1 MPRLFLFLF
10 GEGNTLTRLREEL
23 LLHVG
28 WIMYGLPPFLVT
40 LSFLFFKI
48 KSTIGKPNVP
58 VGIGII
64 LVSLMSLTQ
73 QGIVGEGLWNVIAS
87 RVSTEG
93 ALMSYLA
100 MIIVGVIVLFNSS
113 LDAMVNFILMGGSAL
128 GDMMGSALRKLLA
141 KKDKDL
147 FYPKKYNS
155 KIKVP
160 MRKSQHSSKLPW
172 CRRRF
177 PPNFRCCRSKDL
189 VLLYDMK
196 MGVSSCIA
204 SI

>member
-1 MPRLFLFLF
+1 
-10 GEGNTLTRLREEL
+10 
-23 LLHVG
+23 
-28 WIMYGLPPFLVT
+28 
-40 LSFLFFKI
+40 
-48 KSTIGKPNVP
+48 
-58 VGIGII
+58 
-64 LVSLMSLTQ
+64 MSLTQ

-155 KIKVP
+155 K
-160 MRKSQHSSKLPW
+160 
-172 CRRRF
+172 
-177 PPNFRCCRSKDL
+177 
-189 VLLYDMK
+189 
-196 MGVSSCIA
+196 
-204 SI
+204 